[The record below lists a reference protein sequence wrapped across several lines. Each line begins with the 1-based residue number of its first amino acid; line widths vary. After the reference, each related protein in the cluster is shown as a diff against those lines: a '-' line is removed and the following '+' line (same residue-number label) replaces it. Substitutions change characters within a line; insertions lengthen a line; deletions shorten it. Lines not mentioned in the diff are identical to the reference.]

1 MARWARRPLL
11 IIGLGLL
18 GLLLGVCTVV
28 PPRHGVA
35 VVTVSRFGNHVGLL
49 SSGVSLSFL
58 PLAGRLVVPLHD
70 DQPVIE
76 TSLDATTTGGATTR
90 IPVEIELAGSG
101 RLPIGAGDVRER
113 GWSEA
118 WHAWLAARLT
128 LTNDQLQAIVSSSPL
143 WQEIFPSGAPH
154 PPVPNFRNLLAGA
167 FHPLTVARFEV
178 TDSLDPDLV
187 RAAAGQAIAREV
199 HANGRFVLLG
209 LDALDWKLVDDLTA
223 RGVMPNLRSLIRRGA
238 QAVHDVP
245 QPLISPVVWTTIA
258 TGVPPEAHG
267 VLDFLERDPS
277 GGAPRP
283 VTSASRKA
291 PAIWEMAAAAG
302 RTTATIGWWASFP
315 AAAPPGGAVYSDR
328 LTEQL
333 LGLTAQTPGLAD
345 PPSAEASARELA
357 VKAQDV
363 TVGMLSPFATV
374 SAGELATMK
383 SRSDAWDEPVGGL
396 VKLVAATRTVE
407 SLTDH
412 ELGRGTEIVL
422 SYLEGTD
429 IVGHLFG
436 PFRPPA
442 MRGVDPALV
451 RRFGSVVDRYHG
463 FVDAWIGRIVAR
475 LGPEDTLVIV
485 SDHGFAWG
493 DDRPYAPSGT
503 HTATATLW
511 HRPEGVFIAVGPRV
525 RASATRHHLGV
536 LDVGPSLLALAGLPP
551 SAEMPGR
558 VPEWLLAPAG
568 DRPGP
573 VRYAS
578 LLAAQRPS
586 ATELSPEAR
595 QEALA
600 KLRALGYIAG
610 PAAAESTSPTR
621 EPTRS
626 PSPPVAPT
634 PTFDRAEARRLNN
647 LAISQAS
654 AGERG
659 TAEDTFKRAIAAD
672 PTYAPAYYSCSTML
686 RRQMRLEEADTM
698 FWMAVR
704 LGVQEGELAVVRL
717 ALDYQARGMPAK
729 GRDVLAEGR
738 RLFPESATVWL
749 NSGVFLGDQGDLK
762 GAIACLRRAV
772 QLAPDNAAAHRN
784 LAVALLGLGDKDEA
798 RRVLI
803 RVLELDPSDAVARQQ
818 LEALGGR
825 TP

>member
-1 MARWARRPLL
+1 MASWGRRPLL
-11 IIGLGLL
+11 IIGLGLI
-18 GLLLGVCTVV
+18 GLLVAVCTVV

-35 VVTVSRFGNHVGLL
+35 VVTVSRFGSCVGLQP
-49 SSGVSLSFL
+49 SGVSLSFL
-58 PLAGRLVVPLHD
+58 PLAGRLFVPLREGH
-70 DQPVIE
+70 PVIE
-76 TSLDATTTGGATTR
+76 TSLEATTTGGTTIR
-90 IPVEIELAGSG
+90 IPVGIELAGSG
-101 RLPIGAGDVRER
+101 TLPIGAGNIREH
-113 GWSEA
+113 GWSGA
-118 WHAWLAARLT
+118 WHGWLAGRLT
-128 LTNDQLQAIVSSSPL
+128 LTSDQLQAFISSSPL
-143 WQEIFPSGAPH
+143 WHEIFPSEAPH
-154 PPVPNFRNLLAGA
+154 APVPDFRNLLAGA
-167 FHPLTVARFEV
+167 FHPLIVVRFEV
-178 TDSLDPDLV
+178 ADTLDSDLV
-187 RAAAGQAIAREV
+187 RAVARQAIAREV
-199 HANGRFVLLG
+199 HANGRLVLLG

-223 RGVMPNLRSLIRRGA
+223 RGVMPNLSTLIRRGA

-245 QPLISPVVWTTIA
+245 QPLISPVVWNTIA

-267 VLDFLERDPS
+267 VLDFLERDPN

-315 AAAPPGGAVYSDR
+315 ASAPPGGAVYSDR

-345 PPSAEASARELA
+345 PPSAEATARELA
-357 VKAQDV
+357 VKAEDV

-374 SAGELATMK
+374 SAGELATVR

-429 IVGHLFG
+429 VVGHLFG

-442 MRGVDPALV
+442 MRGADPALV

-463 FVDAWIGRIVAR
+463 FVDAWIGRVVAR

-493 DDRPYAPSGT
+493 EDRPRAPSGT

-525 RASATRHHLGV
+525 RASATRYHLGV

-551 SAEMPGR
+551 STEMPGR

-578 LLAAQRPS
+578 LLTSQRPS
-586 ATELSPEAR
+586 SAELSPEAR

-610 PAAAESTSPTR
+610 GTAGPTTPAP
-621 EPTRS
+621 EPTGV
-626 PSPPVAPT
+626 PAVAAAPT

-672 PTYAPAYYSCSTML
+672 PTYAPSYYGYSTML
-686 RRQMRLEEADTM
+686 RRQLRLEEADKM

-717 ALDYQARGMPAK
+717 ALDYQSRGMPAK

-738 RLFPESATVWL
+738 RLFPDSATVWL
-749 NSGVFLGDQGDLK
+749 NSGVFLGDQGDLN
-762 GAIACLRRAV
+762 GAVTCLRRAV
-772 QLAPDNAAAHRN
+772 QLAPNNAAAHRN
-784 LAVALLGLGDKDEA
+784 LAVALLDLGEKEEA
-798 RRVLI
+798 RRALI
-803 RVLELDPSDAVARQQ
+803 RVLELDPSDAAARQQ